1 MTGSLAESVHC
12 GHSPLGSLVPSS
24 GGTAWVRV
32 NRHRPC
38 PVCGKHDW
46 CGTSPD
52 GVLACCMRV
61 KSDRPAR
68 NGGWLHAIAGAPPP
82 SLPREYVPRPPRRPP
97 PDWPALLRRFGR
109 DTAAAEVER
118 LAAVLGVSP
127 GSLSC
132 LGIVWYS
139 PRHAWG
145 FPMRDAAQQ
154 VIGIR
159 LRTKSG
165 FKFAVNG
172 SRNGIFWPE
181 ELSGAG
187 PLLICEGPTD
197 TAALLD
203 LGYDAIGRPSCAGA
217 VDAVVEVVQRLH
229 RRDVVVV
236 ADADEP
242 QRQPD
247 GSVRWPGLDGANR
260 LARALTEAGHR
271 PKVIQPT
278 QGKDA
283 RAWVQAG
290 ATRAVVDAV
299 IASALYWRP

>member
-1 MTGSLAESVHC
+1 MPEWG
-12 GHSPLGSLVPSS
+12 
-24 GGTAWVRV
+24 RV
-32 NRHRPC
+32 NRKHPC
-38 PVCGKHDW
+38 CICGKTDW

-52 GVLACCMRV
+52 GTLACCMRV

-68 NGGWLHAIAGAPPP
+68 NGGWLHSIAGAPSPP
-82 SLPREYVPRPPRRPP
+82 LPREHVMCPPRCPP
-97 PDWPALLRRFGR
+97 PDWAGMLDRFAR
-109 DTAAAEVER
+109 DTRVAEVER
-118 LAAVLGVSP
+118 LAATLGVSP
-127 GSLSC
+127 GSLSR
-132 LGIVWYS
+132 LGIVWVA

-154 VIGIR
+154 VIGFR

-172 SRNGIFWPE
+172 SQNGLFWPE

-203 LGYDAIGRPSCAGA
+203 LGYDAIGRPSCTGA
-217 VDAVVEVVQRLH
+217 VELVIAVVEHLR
-229 RRDVVVV
+229 RRDAVIV
-236 ADADEP
+236 ADT
-242 QRQPD
+242 D
-247 GSVRWPGLDGANR
+247 GPGINGAHR
-260 LARALTEAGHR
+260 LAQALTEAGHR
-271 PKVIQPT
+271 PKVIRPL

-290 ATRAVVDAV
+290 ATRAAVDAV
-299 IASALYWRP
+299 IASARYWRPRHGG